1 MTGNLNSKEIPSPEM
16 LSKAAKVELWS
27 EEGKEVSFESIFEE
41 HRTVVVFIRH
51 FFCGQYTS
59 QLESATT
66 PEGLQ
71 AANAKVVVIGCGEW
85 KLIGNYKDVTNF
97 KGEMYADPDRALYH
111 ALGMTIE
118 NLKQT
123 PSREKKR
130 SYLTQST
137 WETTVGSI
145 WRALHNPS
153 HIGKQ
158 GNFSQLGGEFI
169 LGPGLECSFAS
180 RMQHTEDRTSLR
192 HSNSSRSFH
201 SISQFCICAQMSRSL
216 SYLTVQESIPPWSR
230 SSRRIERLS
239 AQLPVLLR

>member
-1 MTGNLNSKEIPSPEM
+1 
-16 LSKAAKVELWS
+16 
-27 EEGKEVSFESIFEE
+27 
-41 HRTVVVFIRH
+41 
-51 FFCGQYTS
+51 
-59 QLESATT
+59 
-66 PEGLQ
+66 
-71 AANAKVVVIGCGEW
+71 
-85 KLIGNYKDVTNF
+85 
-97 KGEMYADPDRALYH
+97 MYADPDRALYH

-145 WRALHNPS
+145 WVSLIFLLFFLYIFLSVNTPSFPARVNSKNSKLIISLVYDQRALHNPS

-216 SYLTVQESIPPWSR
+216 SYLTVQESLPPWSR